1 MKYLII
7 LLILLISIGGVS
19 WWYYEEAQSEKIES
33 VSDLAKKIGTT
44 AKDTSQVVFTKSKSV
59 FDKVKDTFKSINQK
73 TNSSTKDI
81 EIKSEPKTKYSDQHL
96 YAGEPT
102 PAHYPNPIKVLK
114 NDGYLVGYDDV
125 RKNPA
130 WVAYR
135 LFKNESNN
143 PTLITTNFI
152 TDKRT
157 SSKVTEKD
165 FNNTGFSKCL
175 LAPASAIVHNYGEHT
190 FQSTKLM
197 SNIVAMEPD
206 LYSGPWSQLEKTIAN
221 QYKNS
226 FYEVWVITGPL
237 YAPPIQKL
245 NYGIEVPDFFYKI
258 ILDAKGEHV
267 RAIGFIMPQTSHRHE
282 PLQNFI
288 VTIDE
293 IQERSGLHFFTE
305 IEEATQSDLKSTL
318 PSDVW

>member
-7 LLILLISIGGVS
+7 LLIILISIGGVT
-19 WWYYEEAQSEKIES
+19 WWYYEEAQSEKVES
-33 VSDLAKKIGTT
+33 VSDLAKKIGST
-44 AKDTSQVVFTKSKSV
+44 AKDTGQIVFTKSKSV
-59 FDKVKDTFKSINQK
+59 FDKVKDTFKTINQK
-73 TNSSTKDI
+73 THTPTKDV
-81 EIKSEPKTKYSDQHL
+81 ELKTEPKTKYSDQHL
-96 YAGEPT
+96 YAGEPILV
-102 PAHYPNPIKVLK
+102 HYPNPIKVLK
-114 NDGYLVGYDDV
+114 NKGYLLGYDDI

-135 LFKNESNN
+135 LFKNESNIQ
-143 PTLITTNFI
+143 TLNTNNLF
-152 TDKRT
+152 TDQRT
-157 SSKVTEKD
+157 SSEVTEKD
-165 FNNTGFSKCL
+165 FDNTGFSKCL
-175 LAPASAIVHNYGEHT
+175 LAPASAIVHNYGEDT

-206 LYSGPWSQLEKTIAN
+206 LHSGPWSQLEKNIEH
-221 QYKNS
+221 QYKNN

-258 ILDAKGEHV
+258 ILDAKGEHL

-293 IQERSGLHFFTE
+293 IQERSGLNFFSE
-305 IEEATQSDLKSTL
+305 IEKATQANLESAL
-318 PSDVW
+318 PSHVW